1 MLEMRPGRP
10 EGVPAQKALWK
21 AAFGDEDRYID
32 WFYECCGASAD
43 VLEVVEEGRLASMLA
58 LLPQTL
64 TLPGG
69 GTASGWYIYALA
81 TDPGA
86 RSKGYGRQLLR
97 FVDGYLAERGA
108 DCVTTVPAEPSLFKF
123 FGTVGFAPCFSTRK
137 LELLKSM
144 LQPAA
149 EGDRAEPVEPGEY
162 NAIRRRLLEGAPAV
176 DYPEELIRYQQ
187 GMGRLSGGGLYR
199 LSVDGAEGCAAAH
212 AEIEAITQACR
223 RLGSWR
229 LTGCV
234 LYVTLEPCPMC
245 AGAIINARIAELRY
259 GAREEKSGCCG
270 SVLNLFEE
278 RFNHRPRIY
287 GGLLAEESSALLREF
302 FQKRREK
309 DETVV

>member
-1 MLEMRPGRP
+1 
-10 EGVPAQKALWK
+10 
-21 AAFGDEDRYID
+21 
-32 WFYECCGASAD
+32 
-43 VLEVVEEGRLASMLA
+43 
-58 LLPQTL
+58 
-64 TLPGG
+64 
-69 GTASGWYIYALA
+69 YIYALA

-162 NAIRRRLLEGAPAV
+162 NTIRRRLLEGAPAV

-199 LSVDGAEGCAAAH
+199 LSVDGAEGCAAA
-212 AEIEAITQACR
+212 EYTDGE
-223 RLGSWR
+223 S
-229 LTGCV
+229 V
-234 LYVTLEPCPMC
+234 LFKELLLSPDKMGRGLAALERVLP
-245 AGAIINARIAELRY
+245 
-259 GAREEKSGCCG
+259 GARCYVRTPALWDGMKG
-270 SVLNLFEE
+270 SYLQPFGMLKW
-278 RFNHRPRIY
+278 Y
-287 GGLLAEESSALLREF
+287 
-302 FQKRREK
+302 
-309 DETVV
+309 

>member
-10 EGVPAQKALWK
+10 EEVLAQKALWK
-21 AAFGDEDRYID
+21 AAFGDEGRYID

-199 LSVDGAEGCAAAH
+199 LSVDGGEGCAAA
-212 AEIEAITQACR
+212 EYTDGE
-223 RLGSWR
+223 S
-229 LTGCV
+229 V
-234 LYVTLEPCPMC
+234 LFKELLLSPDKMGRGLAALERVLP
-245 AGAIINARIAELRY
+245 
-259 GAREEKSGCCG
+259 GARCYVRTPALWDGMKGSYLQPFGMIKWYSAEKRALWGEG
-270 SVLNLFEE
+270 T
-278 RFNHRPRIY
+278 HGY
-287 GGLLAEESSALLREF
+287 MGLGF
-302 FQKRREK
+302 G
-309 DETVV
+309 

>member
-10 EGVPAQKALWK
+10 EEVPAQKALWK

-162 NAIRRRLLEGAPAV
+162 NTIRRRLLEGAPAV
-176 DYPEELIRYQQ
+176 DYPEELIRSQQ
-187 GMGRLSGGGLYR
+187 GMGRLSGGRAVPVERGRRGGLR
-199 LSVDGAEGCAAAH
+199 RRRVHRRGECAVQGAAAVPGQDGPR
-212 AEIEAITQACR
+212 AGGA
-223 RLGSWR
+223 G
-229 LTGCV
+229 TG
-234 LYVTLEPCPMC
+234 
-245 AGAIINARIAELRY
+245 A
-259 GAREEKSGCCG
+259 
-270 SVLNLFEE
+270 
-278 RFNHRPRIY
+278 PR
-287 GGLLAEESSALLREF
+287 GALLCAHPCTMGWHEG
-302 FQKRREK
+302 
-309 DETVV
+309 